1 MKLRECFYN
10 EDTRTLYVEFSTNED
25 GDDFYRELELEYWEI
40 EYYSTEIVNERT
52 LKKITE
58 DYLVE
63 LLTEFLTENDLPK
76 EQPL

>member
-1 MKLRECFYN
+1 MKIRECFYN

-58 DYLVE
+58 DYLIE

>member
-1 MKLRECFYN
+1 MKIRECFYN